1 MYGGEAYGEATFGS
15 TTADTGTPIIPEV
28 TLTTT
33 TLVFV
38 IEIDTLVSPEA

>member
-1 MYGGEAYGEATFGS
+1 MYGGEAYGEVTVGG
-15 TTADTGTPIIPEV
+15 TLTDIGTPIIPEV

-38 IEIDTLVSPEA
+38 VEIDALVSPEE

>member
-1 MYGGEAYGEATFGS
+1 MYGDAAYGELSIGS
-15 TTADTGTPIIPEV
+15 TAVDLGTAIIPEV

-38 IEIDTLVSPEA
+38 IEVDALVSPE